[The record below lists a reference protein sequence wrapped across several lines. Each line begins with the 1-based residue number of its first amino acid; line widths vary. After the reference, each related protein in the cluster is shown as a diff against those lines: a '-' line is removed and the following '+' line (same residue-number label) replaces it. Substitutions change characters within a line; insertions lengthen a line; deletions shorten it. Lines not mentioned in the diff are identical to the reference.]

1 MINGNPNR
9 LQIAKLLILIDM
21 DEPEEL
27 EEKIND
33 LLLQYK
39 YVDLKKLSK
48 NEYLFIGEKK

>member
-21 DEPEEL
+21 DKPEEL

>member
-9 LQIAKLLILIDM
+9 VQIAKLLILIDM

>member
-48 NEYLFIGEKK
+48 NEYLFVGEKK

>member
-48 NEYLFIGEKK
+48 NEYLFIGETK